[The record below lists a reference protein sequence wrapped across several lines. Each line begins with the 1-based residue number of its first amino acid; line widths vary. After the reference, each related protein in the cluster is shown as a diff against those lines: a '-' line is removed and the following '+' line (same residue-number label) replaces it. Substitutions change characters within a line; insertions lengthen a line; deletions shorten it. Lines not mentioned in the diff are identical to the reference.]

1 MGWLNAF
8 LASWYAVA
16 YACGGIFSMSLA
28 GWFFMRNPTKHELL
42 DRQFA
47 GFAVKTW
54 IAVLLIALSAA
65 AFYGA
70 YQVTAFERYFVV
82 KKMPVY

>member
-1 MGWLNAF
+1 MGWVNAF
-8 LASWYAVA
+8 LASWYSVA
-16 YACGGIFSMSLA
+16 YASGGIFSMSLA
-28 GWFFMRNPTKHELL
+28 CWTFTRNPTKHELIN
-42 DRQFA
+42 RQVA

-54 IAVLLIALSAA
+54 VAVLLIALSAA